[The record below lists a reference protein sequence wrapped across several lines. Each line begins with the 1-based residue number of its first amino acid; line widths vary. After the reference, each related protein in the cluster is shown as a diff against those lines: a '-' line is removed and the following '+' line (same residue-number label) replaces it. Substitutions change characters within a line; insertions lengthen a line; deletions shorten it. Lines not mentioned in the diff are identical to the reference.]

1 LAFQIVLNSLVEND
15 FCDHELK
22 ELMVYMKKYILK
34 VFLPFLFFLHAFDRK
49 WGHHMLVLILDPRCK
64 NMQLVITY
72 LGHENVVAIVV
83 EYHEE
88 LLLPLLIKVVKLLM
102 PISAIEVVD
111 L

>member
-1 LAFQIVLNSLVEND
+1 
-15 FCDHELK
+15 
-22 ELMVYMKKYILK
+22 
-34 VFLPFLFFLHAFDRK
+34 
-49 WGHHMLVLILDPRCK
+49 MLVLILDPRCK

-83 EYHEE
+83 EYDEE

-102 PISAIEVVD
+102 PINAIEVVD